1 MVKIEKK
8 NPKLFSNW
16 IVWISFEALSK
27 SYFIPTSKLRVSNF
41 FEVQI
46 DNFNQCAWLSCFN
59 SSSNRSSLII
69 GILPQFETFSSKA
82 QHHHRMKLK
91 RYQLKIIQN
100 GPNINFSV
108 LTKAVEKIILLF
120 HSWLHCYIV
129 LHHLP
134 ANKFSSWFC
143 HFRFVEA
150 IWKTC

>member
-1 MVKIEKK
+1 MTRRILTLMESLMSLLGSMHNGQNWK
-8 NPKLFSNW
+8 NSKLFYFKL
-16 IVWISFEALSK
+16 VWISFEALSK

-108 LTKAVEKIILLF
+108 LTKAVEKIILF
-120 HSWLHCYIV
+120 
-129 LHHLP
+129 
-134 ANKFSSWFC
+134 
-143 HFRFVEA
+143 
-150 IWKTC
+150 